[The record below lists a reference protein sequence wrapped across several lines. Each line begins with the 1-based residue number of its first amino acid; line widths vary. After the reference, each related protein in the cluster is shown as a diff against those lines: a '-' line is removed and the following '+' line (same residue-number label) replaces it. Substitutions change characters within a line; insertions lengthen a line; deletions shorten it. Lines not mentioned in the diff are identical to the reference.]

1 MSKSNSIFS
10 SKGEKEKYDVS
21 ERLSNFS
28 VNEGVS
34 AGDPKWSE
42 GHVNCDSAFWGTR
55 ATEMVMNSTQ
65 RLLLI
70 LWLFLPKAESVD
82 VSFTKTYSVSI
93 CATKSVTFH
102 ITFFPIRDWICRKK
116 FWTNNYLA
124 PDGLCPMKFS
134 WPPLWPNCAWGHPCV
149 STHLLVNLL
158 ILCQRPMDSRS

>member
-1 MSKSNSIFS
+1 MSKSNFIFS

-21 ERLSNFS
+21 ERLSNLS

-42 GHVNCDSAFWGTR
+42 GHVNCNSAFWGTR

-124 PDGLCPMKFS
+124 PGWTVPYEILLTTPLAKLCLGSPLCVHTSPRKSPYTMPETYGL
-134 WPPLWPNCAWGHPCV
+134 
-149 STHLLVNLL
+149 
-158 ILCQRPMDSRS
+158 